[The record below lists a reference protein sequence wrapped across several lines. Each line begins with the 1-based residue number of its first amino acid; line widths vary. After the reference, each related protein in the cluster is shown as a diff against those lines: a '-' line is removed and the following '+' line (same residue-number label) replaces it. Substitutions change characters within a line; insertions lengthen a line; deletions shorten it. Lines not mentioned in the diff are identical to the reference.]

1 MALLVT
7 VVVLVVLGLAL
18 IVAYNKLVRLRQTV
32 KESWSGIETELNRRY
47 DLIPN
52 LVETVKG
59 YAKHERETLDAVIS
73 ARNSAQ
79 SNLGSPE
86 QLAKSEGQLNGAV
99 RGLFAL
105 AESYPDLKANTNF
118 LQLQGEL
125 AGTESRLASAR
136 QNYNNQVREL
146 NTAVGSFPSAL
157 LAGPMGIKTEPYFE
171 VENPQARQNVR
182 VQF

>member
-1 MALLVT
+1 MFIAL
-7 VVVLVVLGLAL
+7 VVIVIVLGLAL
-18 IVAYNKLVRLRQTV
+18 ITPYNNLARLRQAV
-32 KESWSGIETELNRRY
+32 KESWSGIETELTRRY

-59 YAKHERETLDAVIS
+59 YAKHERETLDAVIA

-79 SNLGSPE
+79 GNLNSPE
-86 QLAKSEGQLNGAV
+86 QLAQSEGQLNGAM
-99 RGLFAL
+99 RSLFAL
-105 AESYPDLKANTNF
+105 AEAYPDLKANTNF

-125 AGTESRLASAR
+125 ANTESRLATAR
-136 QNYNNQVREL
+136 QKYNNQVREL
-146 NTAVGSFPSAL
+146 NTAVGSFPMVL

>member
-1 MALLVT
+1 MLI
-7 VVVLVVLGLAL
+7 AL
-18 IVAYNKLVRLRQTV
+18 IVIVVLLGLGLLAPYNKLIRLRQNV

-59 YAKHERETLDAVIS
+59 YAKHERETLDAVIT
-73 ARNSAQ
+73 ARNAAQ
-79 SNLGSPE
+79 GSINSPE
-86 QLAKSEGQLNGAV
+86 QLAKSEGQLNGAM
-99 RGLFAL
+99 RGLLAL

-125 AGTESRLASAR
+125 AGTESRLAAAR
-136 QNYNNQVREL
+136 QNYNNQVKEL

-157 LAGPMGIKTEPYFE
+157 IAGPMGIKAEPYFE

>member
-1 MALLVT
+1 MSLALIAIVI
-7 VVVLVVLGLAL
+7 VLGLVL
-18 IVAYNKLVRLRQTV
+18 VTAYNKLIRLRQNV

-59 YAKHERETLDAVIS
+59 YAKHERETLDAVVA

-79 SNLGSPE
+79 GHLNSPE
-86 QLAKSEGQLNGAV
+86 QLAKSEGQLNGAM

-105 AESYPDLKANTNF
+105 AESYPDLKANSNF

-125 AGTESRLASAR
+125 ASTESRLATVR

-146 NTAVGSFPSAL
+146 NTAVGSFPGAL

-171 VENPQARQNVR
+171 IDNPQARQNVR

>member
-1 MALLVT
+1 MKFVLLVIFL
-7 VVVLVVLGLAL
+7 VVIVVL
-18 IVAYNKLVRLRQTV
+18 IVTYNKLVSLRQTV
-32 KESWSGIETELNRRY
+32 KAAWSGIETELTRRY

-59 YAKHERETLDAVIS
+59 YAKHERETLDAVIA

-79 SNLGSPE
+79 GNLNSPE
-86 QLAKSEGQLNGAV
+86 QLAKAEGQLNGAM
-99 RGLFAL
+99 RGLLAL
-105 AESYPDLKANTNF
+105 AESYPDLKANSNF

-125 AGTESRLASAR
+125 SGTESRLATAR
-136 QNYNNQVREL
+136 QEYNNRVREL
-146 NTAVGSFPSAL
+146 NTAVSSFPAAL
-157 LAGPMGIKTEPYFE
+157 VAGPLGFKSEPYFE